1 MANTVP
7 LFTNNAITTLAGGIT
22 NAATSLTLLSG
33 TGALFPNPVNAD
45 GEFFSLTLISQSTS
59 TTREIVYV
67 TARSGDTC
75 TIVRA
80 QEGTTALAWNA
91 GDLAQHLLTAGDLAA
106 FLPSSDPAT
115 NGWKLYLDKNSP
127 TGYIIEQWGQA
138 TSLSGIVINF
148 PISFPNACYNVVLSE
163 AEGSSGTWGS
173 GFPTVHASSDYT
185 TTGFTHWSLSWVQ
198 SSTSWINFSNT
209 CNWRAIGY

>member
-7 LFTNNAITTLAGGIT
+7 LFSNNAITTLAGGIT

-106 FLPSSDPAT
+106 FLPSSDPNT
-115 NGWKLYLDKNSP
+115 IGWKLYLDKNSP
-127 TGYIIEQWGQA
+127 TGYIVEQWGLA
-138 TSLSGIVINF
+138 TTTSGVTINF
-148 PISFPNACYNVVLSE
+148 PIAFPNACYNVVVCE
-163 AEGSSGTWGS
+163 AEAASATWGA
-173 GFPTVHASSDYT
+173 GLPTLHAVSDVT
-185 TTGFTHWSLSWVQ
+185 TTGFAHWSLSWTGTGWV
-198 SSTSWINFSNT
+198 NFSNT
-209 CNWRAIGY
+209 CYWRAIGY